1 MRSSS
6 FADARIVDARQIEA
20 GLGARTI
27 VEREPCSPELL
38 RLIQEATLASPRTP
52 NKVVAFCRR
61 AWGKGG

>member
-1 MRSSS
+1 
-6 FADARIVDARQIEA
+6 VDARQIEA